1 MEQLQEQY
9 ISFKKEFIMNVRVA
23 SEKDKDDWNTFV
35 AKHSDYPCFLY
46 QWKEMLERVYG
57 YECTFLIAKDQN
69 EIAGVFPISIMRSK
83 VFGQRLCSLPFS
95 DYGGP
100 LFSPEKTGISL
111 DLFTDYLIPHLNKAD
126 FLEVRTPM
134 QASVSNC
141 LRNSLELGNA
151 KYVTFVIDLQ
161 KPFDEVWRNQFDKYL
176 RNSIRKAIKNGIK
189 VSEENFEEKF
199 SEFYTLYLMT
209 MKKLGSPPH
218 GEKFF
223 RTCYAL
229 LGESHVKLF
238 LASMLGRT
246 IGGVL
251 TFLGKHIIYP
261 VYEGIN
267 PKYRS
272 LNTASML
279 FSSMMEWG
287 CNEGYRNFDFGRT
300 LLGSGVYLFKK
311 QWGGIEK
318 ALPYYYSG
326 KKIPHQDPR
335 EKYDHI
341 SKIWS
346 KVTPLS
352 VTRIVGPFFK
362 GGIGY

>member
-1 MEQLQEQY
+1 
-9 ISFKKEFIMNVRVA
+9 MNVRVA
-23 SEKDKDDWNTFV
+23 NKNDKDYWNSFV
-35 AKHSDYPCFLY
+35 TKHSDYPCFLY
-46 QWKEMLERVYG
+46 QWKRILERVYG
-57 YECTFLIAKDQN
+57 YECKFLIGEDQN
-69 EIAGVFPISIMRSK
+69 EIVGVFPISFIKSK
-83 VFGQRLCSLPFS
+83 IFGHRLCSLPFS

-100 LFSPEKTGISL
+100 LLSPEKTGISI
-111 DLFTDYLIPHLNKAD
+111 DLFIDYLIPHLNKAD

-134 QASVSNC
+134 QTSVTNC
-141 LRNSLELGNA
+141 LPNSLELGNM

-161 KPFDEVWRNQFDKYL
+161 KSFEEVWRHQFDKYL

-218 GEKFF
+218 GKKFF
-223 RTCYAL
+223 RTCYEL
-229 LGESHVKLF
+229 LGESRVKLF
-238 LASMLGRT
+238 LASISGRT

-267 PKYRS
+267 PKFRN
-272 LNTASML
+272 LNTASLL
-279 FSSMMEWG
+279 FSRMMEWG
-287 CNEGYRNFDFGRT
+287 CEKGYGSFDFGRT

-311 QWGGIEK
+311 QWGGTEK
-318 ALPYYYSG
+318 ALPYYYLG
-326 KKIPHQDPR
+326 KKIPRQDPR
-335 EKYDHI
+335 EKYDRI

-346 KVTPLS
+346 KVAPLS
-352 VTRIVGPFFK
+352 MTKIVGPFFK
-362 GGIGY
+362 GEIGY

>member
-1 MEQLQEQY
+1 
-9 ISFKKEFIMNVRVA
+9 MNIRVA
-23 SEKDKDDWNTFV
+23 NENDKEDWNNFV

-46 QWKEMLERVYG
+46 QWKEILERVYG
-57 YECTFLIAKDQN
+57 YECKFLIAEDQN
-69 EIAGVFPISIMRSK
+69 EIVAIFPVSLMKSK

-100 LFSPEKTGISL
+100 LFSLERTDISM
-111 DLFTDYLIPHLNKAD
+111 DLFTDYLIPHLNSAD
-126 FLEVRTPM
+126 FLEVRTPI
-134 QASVSNC
+134 QISVTNR
-141 LRNSLELGNA
+141 LRNSLELGNM
-151 KYVTFVIDLQ
+151 KYATFVIDLK
-161 KPFDEVWRNQFDKYL
+161 KPFDEVWKHQFDKYL

-189 VSEENFEEKF
+189 VREENFEEKL

-229 LGESHVKLF
+229 LGESRVKLF
-238 LASMLGRT
+238 SASMLGRS

-251 TFLGKHIIYP
+251 AFLGEHIIYP

-267 PKYRS
+267 PRYRN
-272 LNTASML
+272 LNTASLL
-279 FSSMMEWG
+279 FSEIMEWG
-287 CNEGYRNFDFGRT
+287 CERDYWNFDFGRT

-311 QWGGIEK
+311 QWGGKEK
-318 ALPYYYSG
+318 ALPYYYWG
-326 KKIPHQDPR
+326 KKIPRRDPR
-335 EKYDHI
+335 EKYERI

-352 VTRIVGPFFK
+352 VTKIVGPFFK